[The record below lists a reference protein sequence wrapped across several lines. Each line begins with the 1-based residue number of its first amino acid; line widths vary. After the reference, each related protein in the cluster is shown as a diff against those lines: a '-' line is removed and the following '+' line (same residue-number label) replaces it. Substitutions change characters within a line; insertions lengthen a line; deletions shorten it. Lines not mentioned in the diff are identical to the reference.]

1 VSAKVKNPN
10 GVISNRSLG
19 QKLVVDTIV
28 PDFTPIGLTD
38 GVAWTPQT
46 TISGALA
53 DRDSQLRIEY
63 EIRSDGTTAV
73 SAVMGATIDAPNSTS
88 TITRQNLTQTTLNFG
103 NPATQSSFKP
113 YDVVFKVT
121 DRAGNITTQNYK
133 GMVLNLPTLTEASVL
148 LPDSLIPDLPDDR
161 PVLNPNDP
169 NNPNNPNDPDGRRWF
184 VGGGGS
190 WGYGTKGSGSGW
202 NWNNGGVGGGNPPL
216 PPHVIDPDTRI
227 AYLPALRLM
236 LTTARDVLSNHPD
249 TVVKKEALRQ
259 QLEMLMAVGEVVEA
273 NAFYDLM
280 SDSKIL
286 KGVFAQAYAPGGITK
301 RQAVWNGWAFAK
313 NLAIET
319 KITSLQMFE
328 ANLYVVSLAALK
340 QNGMSGVSATDL
352 KIAIDSLAL
361 NYAILRPSEASKG
374 YGQPLSTGDFLGNL
388 WNNGKDYISWHRSV
402 YGGGSNY
409 LHTPELEAGRWNIKD
424 AIADL
429 AQHLQ
434 GQANPLQALRMV
446 DRMLQAATQVS
457 QLHQDGFVGTTPGWY
472 TARRTY

>member
-1 VSAKVKNPN
+1 MYSEASAQAILSLIILLQLAGVSDSGVSQTDGITNVRQLQFNGLTGANAAVSLFANNQLVGTTTAAANGTWQIVTAAMEDGSYDVLAQVKSPN

-19 QKLVVDTIV
+19 QQLVVDTIAPETV
-28 PDFTPIGLTD
+28 VNGLVD

-46 TISGALA
+46 VISGVIA
-53 DRDSQLRIEY
+53 DPDSQLRVEY
-63 EIRSDGTTAV
+63 QINSDGTTAV
-73 SAVMGATIDAPNSTS
+73 SAVMGATID
-88 TITRQNLTQTTLNFG
+88 
-103 NPATQSSFKP
+103 
-113 YDVVFKVT
+113 
-121 DRAGNITTQNYK
+121 
-133 GMVLNLPTLTEASVL
+133 
-148 LPDSLIPDLPDDR
+148 
-161 PVLNPNDP
+161 
-169 NNPNNPNDPDGRRWF
+169 
-184 VGGGGS
+184 
-190 WGYGTKGSGSGW
+190 
-202 NWNNGGVGGGNPPL
+202 
-216 PPHVIDPDTRI
+216 
-227 AYLPALRLM
+227 
-236 LTTARDVLSNHPD
+236 
-249 TVVKKEALRQ
+249 
-259 QLEMLMAVGEVVEA
+259 
-273 NAFYDLM
+273 
-280 SDSKIL
+280 
-286 KGVFAQAYAPGGITK
+286 
-301 RQAVWNGWAFAK
+301 GWALAR

-328 ANLYVVSLAALK
+328 ANLYLVSLAALK